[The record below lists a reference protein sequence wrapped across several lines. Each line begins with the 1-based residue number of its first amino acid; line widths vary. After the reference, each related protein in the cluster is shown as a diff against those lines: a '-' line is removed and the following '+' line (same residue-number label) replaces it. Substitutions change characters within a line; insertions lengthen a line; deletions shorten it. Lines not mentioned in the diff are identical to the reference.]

1 MPIHKLLYIEKYEAM
16 LNGAMKYSLEF
27 DTPNEEIIGFMSYI
41 GKSQNCDRFYIF
53 EDSTHGEFT
62 SNTYEWCAPGI
73 TAEKDSLQ
81 KVDKSTLKTW
91 YNMFAQ
97 EEAVIIQD
105 LEDIRDTE
113 TALYELLHRQGIKSL
128 VVYPLTVKNKIIGFF
143 GVDNPDI
150 EETVEIKAFL
160 SMASSYMVSML
171 RRRNTFF
178 KLQKDAAI
186 KSYQAIA
193 QIYLSMHRV
202 NIQTN
207 TFETIKTHGII
218 EGNRTSSTNTD
229 FQQQAWAIAD
239 ATVTEDYVEEVKAFT
254 DLATL
259 EQRLENSIFIE
270 HEFVGKT
277 AGWCRHQF
285 IVADRDAK
293 GNILHV
299 IYTIEIINEAKKR
312 ENHLRYLAQTDMLTG
327 LNNRGSG
334 EQKVKELLQQGQ
346 PGALALIDC
355 DRFKSI
361 NDTYGHMV
369 GDQVLIALAE
379 AIAKGIHKGDIAL
392 RLGGD
397 EFAIYMINIT
407 DKESAQEHIKHVFDE
422 VNKIHIPQLYGHPIH
437 ISMGVTFFHPET
449 PMKFDH
455 LYQQADKAMYE
466 SKRTVGTIATF
477 YAVLPII
484 SKNNL

>member
-207 TFETIKTHGII
+207 AFEIIKTHSII
-218 EGNRTSSTNTD
+218 EVNRTSSTNTD

-293 GNILHV
+293 GHILHV

-361 NDTYGHMV
+361 NDTYGHMA

-379 AIAKGIHKGDIAL
+379 AISKGIHKGDIAL

-397 EFAIYMINIT
+397 EFAIYMLNIV
-407 DKESAQEHIKHVFDE
+407 DKEKAKVHIQHVFDE
-422 VNKIHIPQLYGHPIH
+422 VNKIHIPQIYGHPIH
-437 ISMGVTFFHPET
+437 ISMGVTFFQPET

-477 YAVLPII
+477 YEDI
-484 SKNNL
+484 K

>member
-27 DTPNEEIIGFMSYI
+27 DTPNEEIIGFMAYI

-81 KVDKSTLKTW
+81 KVDKNTLKTW

-97 EEAVIIQD
+97 DKAVIIQD

-113 TALYELLHRQGIKSL
+113 TALYELLHRQGIQSL

-193 QIYLSMHRV
+193 QIYLSMYRV
-202 NIQTN
+202 NIQAN

-218 EGNRTSSTNTD
+218 EGNRTSSNNTD

-239 ATVTEDYVEEVKAFT
+239 ATVTDDYVEEVKAFT
-254 DLATL
+254 NLATL
-259 EQRLENSIFIE
+259 EKRLENSIFIE
-270 HEFVGKT
+270 HEFVGKI

-293 GNILHV
+293 GHILHV
-299 IYTIEIINEAKKR
+299 IYTVEIINEAKKR

-379 AIAKGIHKGDIAL
+379 AIAKCIHKGDIAL

-397 EFAIYMINIT
+397 EFAIYMINIV
-407 DKESAQEHIKHVFDE
+407 DKEKAKVHIQHVFDE
-422 VNKIHIPQLYGHPIH
+422 VNKIHIPQIYDHPIH
-437 ISMGVTFFHPET
+437 ISMGVTFFQPET
-449 PMKFDH
+449 PMKFDR
-455 LYQQADKAMYE
+455 LYQQADKALCE

-477 YAVLPII
+477 YEDI
-484 SKNNL
+484 K

>member
-27 DTPNEEIIGFMSYI
+27 DTPNEEIIGFMAYI

-81 KVDKSTLKTW
+81 KVEKSTLKTW

-97 EEAVIIQD
+97 DKAVIIQD

-207 TFETIKTHGII
+207 TFETIKPHGII
-218 EGNRTSSTNTD
+218 EGNRTSSNNTD

-239 ATVTEDYVEEVKAFT
+239 ATVTDDYVEEVKAFT
-254 DLATL
+254 NLATL
-259 EQRLENSIFIE
+259 EKRLENSIFIE
-270 HEFVGKT
+270 HEFVGKI

-293 GNILHV
+293 GHILHV
-299 IYTIEIINEAKKR
+299 IYTVEIINEAKKR

-379 AIAKGIHKGDIAL
+379 AIAKCIHKGDIAL

-397 EFAIYMINIT
+397 EFAIYMINIV
-407 DKESAQEHIKHVFDE
+407 DKEKAKVHIQHVFDE
-422 VNKIHIPQLYGHPIH
+422 VNKIHIPQIYGHPIH
-437 ISMGVTFFHPET
+437 ISMGVTFFQPET
-449 PMKFDH
+449 PMKFDR
-455 LYQQADKAMYE
+455 LYQQADKALYE

-477 YAVLPII
+477 YEDV
-484 SKNNL
+484 K

>member
-81 KVDKSTLKTW
+81 KVEKITLKTW
-91 YNMFAQ
+91 YDRFAQ
-97 EEAVIIQD
+97 DEAVIIQD

-113 TALYELLHRQGIKSL
+113 TALYELLHRQGIKNL

-202 NIQTN
+202 NIQAN

-239 ATVTEDYVEEVKAFT
+239 ATVTDDYVEEVKAFT
-254 DLATL
+254 NLATL
-259 EQRLENSIFIE
+259 EKWLENSIFIE
-270 HEFVGKT
+270 HEFVGKI

-293 GNILHV
+293 GHILHV
-299 IYTIEIINEAKKR
+299 IYTVEIINEAKKR

-379 AIAKGIHKGDIAL
+379 AIAKCIHKGDIAL

-397 EFAIYMINIT
+397 EFAIYMINIV
-407 DKESAQEHIKHVFDE
+407 DKENAKVHIQHVFDE
-422 VNKIHIPQLYGHPIH
+422 VNKIHIPQIYDHPIH
-437 ISMGVTFFHPET
+437 ISMGVTFFQPET
-449 PMKFDH
+449 PMKFDR
-455 LYQQADKAMYE
+455 LYQQADKALYE

-477 YAVLPII
+477 YEDV
-484 SKNNL
+484 K

>member
-81 KVDKSTLKTW
+81 KVDKNTLKTW

-97 EEAVIIQD
+97 DEAVIIQD

-150 EETVEIKAFL
+150 EETIEIKAFL
-160 SMASSYMVSML
+160 SMASSYLVSML

-218 EGNRTSSTNTD
+218 EGNRTSSNNTD

-239 ATVTEDYVEEVKAFT
+239 ATVTDDYVEEVKAFT
-254 DLATL
+254 NLATL
-259 EQRLENSIFIE
+259 EKRLENSIFIE

-293 GNILHV
+293 GHILHV

-361 NDTYGHMV
+361 NDTYGHMA

-397 EFAIYMINIT
+397 EFAIYMLNIV
-407 DKESAQEHIKHVFDE
+407 DKEKAKVHIQHVFDE
-422 VNKIHIPQLYGHPIH
+422 VNKIHIPQIYDHPIH
-437 ISMGVTFFHPET
+437 ISMGVTFFQPET

-466 SKRTVGTIATF
+466 SKRTEGTIATF
-477 YAVLPII
+477 YDDI
-484 SKNNL
+484 K

>member
-1 MPIHKLLYIEKYEAM
+1 MCSWHYCRKRQPPK
-16 LNGAMKYSLEF
+16 G
-27 DTPNEEIIGFMSYI
+27 
-41 GKSQNCDRFYIF
+41 R
-53 EDSTHGEFT
+53 
-62 SNTYEWCAPGI
+62 
-73 TAEKDSLQ
+73 
-81 KVDKSTLKTW
+81 KSTLKTW
-91 YNMFAQ
+91 YDRFAQ
-97 EEAVIIQD
+97 DKAVIIKD
-105 LEDIRDTE
+105 LEDIKDTE

-128 VVYPLTVKNKIIGFF
+128 VVYPLTLKNKIIGFF

-150 EETVEIKAFL
+150 EETVEIKTFL

-207 TFETIKTHGII
+207 AFETIKTHGII
-218 EGNRTSSTNTD
+218 EGYRTSSTNTD

-239 ATVTEDYVEEVKAFT
+239 ATVTEDYVEEVKSFT
-254 DLATL
+254 NLATL
-259 EQRLENSIFIE
+259 EKRLANSIFIE

-277 AGWCRHQF
+277 AGWCRQQF

-293 GNILHV
+293 GHILHV

-334 EQKVKELLQQGQ
+334 EQKVKKLLQQGQ

-361 NDTYGHMV
+361 NDTYGHMA
-369 GDQVLIALAE
+369 GDHVLTALAE
-379 AIAKGIHKGDIAL
+379 AISRGIRKGDIAL

-397 EFAIYMINIT
+397 EFAIFMSNIEN
-407 DKESAQEHIKHVFDE
+407 KEKAKIRIQQVFDN
-422 VNKIHIPQLYGHPIH
+422 VNKIHIPQIYDYPIH

-449 PMKFDH
+449 PVEFDR
-455 LYQQADKAMYE
+455 LYQQADKALYE
-466 SKRTVGTIATF
+466 NKRTVGTIATF
-477 YAVLPII
+477 YDDI
-484 SKNNL
+484 K

>member
-81 KVDKSTLKTW
+81 KVEKITLKTW
-91 YNMFAQ
+91 YDRFAQ
-97 EEAVIIQD
+97 DEAVIIQD

-277 AGWCRHQF
+277 VGWCRQQF
-285 IVADRDAK
+285 IAVDRDEH
-293 GNILHV
+293 GHILHA
-299 IYTIEIINEAKKR
+299 IYTTEVINDAKKR

-327 LNNRGSG
+327 LRNRGNG
-334 EQKVKELLQQGQ
+334 EQKVKELLAKGQQG
-346 PGALALIDC
+346 LFILIDC

-407 DKESAQEHIKHVFDE
+407 DKESAREHIQHIFDE
-422 VNKIHIPQLYGHPIH
+422 VNKIHIPQLYDHPIH
-437 ISMGVTFFHPET
+437 ISMGVTFFHPEP

-466 SKRTVGTIATF
+466 SKRTEGTIATF
-477 YAVLPII
+477 YEDV
-484 SKNNL
+484 K

>member
-1 MPIHKLLYIEKYEAM
+1 MPMQKLLYIEKYEAM

-53 EDSTHGEFT
+53 EDSTQGEFT
-62 SNTYEWCAPGI
+62 SNTYEWCALGI

-81 KVDKSTLKTW
+81 KVEKSTLKTW
-91 YNMFAQ
+91 YDKFAQ
-97 EEAVIIQD
+97 DKAVIIKD
-105 LEDIRDTE
+105 LEDIKDTE

-128 VVYPLTVKNKIIGFF
+128 VVYPLTLKNKIIGFF

-150 EETVEIKAFL
+150 EETVEIKTFL

-207 TFETIKTHGII
+207 AFETIKTHGII
-218 EGNRTSSTNTD
+218 ESNRTSSTNTD

-254 DLATL
+254 NLATL
-259 EQRLENSIFIE
+259 EKRLENSIFIE

-293 GNILHV
+293 GHILHV

-334 EQKVKELLQQGQ
+334 EQKVKKLLQQGQ

-361 NDTYGHMV
+361 NDTYGHMA

-397 EFAIYMINIT
+397 EFAIYMLNIV
-407 DKESAQEHIKHVFDE
+407 DKENAKVHIQHVFDR
-422 VNKIHIPQLYGHPIH
+422 VNKIHIPQIYDHPIH

-449 PMKFDH
+449 PMEFDR
-455 LYQQADKAMYE
+455 LYQQADKALYE

-477 YAVLPII
+477 YDDI
-484 SKNNL
+484 K

>member
-1 MPIHKLLYIEKYEAM
+1 
-16 LNGAMKYSLEF
+16 
-27 DTPNEEIIGFMSYI
+27 
-41 GKSQNCDRFYIF
+41 
-53 EDSTHGEFT
+53 
-62 SNTYEWCAPGI
+62 
-73 TAEKDSLQ
+73 
-81 KVDKSTLKTW
+81 
-91 YNMFAQ
+91 MFAQ
-97 EEAVIIQD
+97 DKAVIIQD

-202 NIQTN
+202 NIQSN

-218 EGNRTSSTNTD
+218 EGNRTSSTSTN

-239 ATVTEDYVEEVKAFT
+239 AAVTEDYVEEVKSFT
-254 DLATL
+254 NLATL
-259 EQRLENSIFIE
+259 EKRLKDSIFIE

-277 AGWCRHQF
+277 IGWCRQQF
-285 IVADRDAK
+285 IVVDRDEH
-293 GNILHV
+293 GHILHA
-299 IYTIEIINEAKKR
+299 IYTTEVINDAKKR

-361 NDTYGHMV
+361 NDTYGHMA

-397 EFAIYMINIT
+397 EFAIYMLNIV
-407 DKESAQEHIKHVFDE
+407 DKEKAKVHIQHVFDE
-422 VNKIHIPQLYGHPIH
+422 VNKIHIPQIYDHPIH
-437 ISMGVTFFHPET
+437 ISMGVTFFQPET

-466 SKRTVGTIATF
+466 SKRIEGTIATF
-477 YAVLPII
+477 YEDI
-484 SKNNL
+484 K

>member
-27 DTPNEEIIGFMSYI
+27 DTPNEEIIGFMAYI

-150 EETVEIKAFL
+150 GETVEIKAFL

-293 GNILHV
+293 GHILHV

-312 ENHLRYLAQTDMLTG
+312 ENYLRYLAQTDMLTG

-361 NDTYGHMV
+361 NDTYGHMA

-397 EFAIYMINIT
+397 EFAIYMLNIV
-407 DKESAQEHIKHVFDE
+407 DKEKAKVHIQHVFDE
-422 VNKIHIPQLYGHPIH
+422 VNKIHIPQIYDHPIH

-455 LYQQADKAMYE
+455 LYQQADKALYE

-477 YAVLPII
+477 YEDI
-484 SKNNL
+484 K

>member
-1 MPIHKLLYIEKYEAM
+1 MPMHKLLYIEKYEAI

-53 EDSTHGEFT
+53 DDSTRGEFT
-62 SNTYEWCAPGI
+62 SNTYEWCAPGV
-73 TAEKDSLQ
+73 TAEKNNLR
-81 KVDKSTLKTW
+81 KVDKKTLKTW
-91 YNMFAQ
+91 YDLFAQ
-97 EEAVIIQD
+97 DKAVIILD
-105 LEDIRDTE
+105 LEDIRDSE
-113 TALYELLHRQGIKSL
+113 ADLYELLHQQGIHSL
-128 VVYPLTVKNKIIGFF
+128 VVYPLTLKNQIIGFF

-150 EETVEIKAFL
+150 EESTEIKFFL
-160 SMASSYMVSML
+160 SMASFYIVSML

-202 NIQTN
+202 NIQTD

-218 EGNRTSSTNTD
+218 EGNRTSSSNNN
-229 FQQQAWAIAD
+229 FQQQAWAIAN

-254 DLATL
+254 NLATL
-259 EQRLENSIFIE
+259 EKRLEGSIFIE

-277 AGWCRHQF
+277 EGWCRHQF
-285 IVADRDAK
+285 IVADRDAE
-293 GNILHV
+293 GHILHV

-334 EQKVKELLQQGQ
+334 EQKVKDLLAQGQQG
-346 PGALALIDC
+346 LFTLIDC

-361 NDTYGHMV
+361 NDTYGHIA
-369 GDQVLIALAE
+369 GDQVLIAVAE
-379 AIAKGIHKGDIAL
+379 AISKGIHKGDIAL

-397 EFAIYMINIT
+397 EFAIFMSNIEN
-407 DKESAQEHIKHVFDE
+407 KEKAKVRIQQVFDE
-422 VNKIHIPQLYGHPIH
+422 VNKIYIPQIFDHPVH
-437 ISMGVTFFHPET
+437 ISMGATFFYPES
-449 PMKFDH
+449 PIEFDH
-455 LYQQADKAMYE
+455 LYQQADKALYE
-466 SKRTVGTIATF
+466 SKRTEGTIATF
-477 YAVLPII
+477 YEDI
-484 SKNNL
+484 K

>member
-1 MPIHKLLYIEKYEAM
+1 M
-16 LNGAMKYSLEF
+16 
-27 DTPNEEIIGFMSYI
+27 
-41 GKSQNCDRFYIF
+41 
-53 EDSTHGEFT
+53 
-62 SNTYEWCAPGI
+62 
-73 TAEKDSLQ
+73 
-81 KVDKSTLKTW
+81 
-91 YNMFAQ
+91 
-97 EEAVIIQD
+97 
-105 LEDIRDTE
+105 
-113 TALYELLHRQGIKSL
+113 
-128 VVYPLTVKNKIIGFF
+128 

-218 EGNRTSSTNTD
+218 EGNRTSSNNTD

-239 ATVTEDYVEEVKAFT
+239 ATVTDDYVEEVKAFT
-254 DLATL
+254 NLATL
-259 EQRLENSIFIE
+259 EKRLEDSIFIE

-277 AGWCRHQF
+277 IGWCRQQF
-285 IVADRDAK
+285 IVVDRDEH
-293 GNILHV
+293 GHILHA
-299 IYTIEIINEAKKR
+299 IYTTEAINDAKKR

-361 NDTYGHMV
+361 NDTYGHMA

-379 AIAKGIHKGDIAL
+379 AISKGIHKGDIAL

-397 EFAIYMINIT
+397 EFAIYMLNIV
-407 DKESAQEHIKHVFDE
+407 DKENAKVHIQHVFDE
-422 VNKIHIPQLYGHPIH
+422 VNKIYIPQIYDHPIH
-437 ISMGVTFFHPET
+437 ISMGVTFFQPET
-449 PMKFDH
+449 PMEFDR

-466 SKRTVGTIATF
+466 SKRIEGTIATF
-477 YAVLPII
+477 YEDI
-484 SKNNL
+484 K

>member
-27 DTPNEEIIGFMSYI
+27 DTPNEEIIGFMAYI

-178 KLQKDAAI
+178 KQQKDAAI

-207 TFETIKTHGII
+207 AFETIKTHGII

-293 GNILHV
+293 GHILHV

-361 NDTYGHMV
+361 NDTYGHMA

-379 AIAKGIHKGDIAL
+379 AISKGIHKGDIAL

-397 EFAIYMINIT
+397 EFAIYMLNIV
-407 DKESAQEHIKHVFDE
+407 DKEKAKVHIQHVFDE
-422 VNKIHIPQLYGHPIH
+422 VNKIHIPQIYGHPIH
-437 ISMGVTFFHPET
+437 ISMGVTFFQPET

-466 SKRTVGTIATF
+466 SKRTEGTIATF
-477 YAVLPII
+477 YEDV
-484 SKNNL
+484 K

>member
-81 KVDKSTLKTW
+81 KVEKITLKTW
-91 YNMFAQ
+91 YDRFAQ

-113 TALYELLHRQGIKSL
+113 TALYELLHRQGIKNL

-202 NIQTN
+202 NIQAN

-229 FQQQAWAIAD
+229 FQQQAWAIAA

-254 DLATL
+254 NLATL

-270 HEFVGKT
+270 HEFVDKT

-293 GNILHV
+293 GHILHV

-361 NDTYGHMV
+361 NDTYGHMA

-379 AIAKGIHKGDIAL
+379 AIAKGIHNGDIAL

-397 EFAIYMINIT
+397 EFAIYMINIV
-407 DKESAQEHIKHVFDE
+407 DKENAKVHIQHVFDE
-422 VNKIHIPQLYGHPIH
+422 VNKIHIPQIYGHPIH
-437 ISMGVTFFHPET
+437 ISMGVTFFQPET
-449 PMKFDH
+449 PMEFDH

-477 YAVLPII
+477 YEDV
-484 SKNNL
+484 K

>member
-1 MPIHKLLYIEKYEAM
+1 MPMQKLLCIEKYEAM

-41 GKSQNCDRFYIF
+41 GRSQNCDRFYIF
-53 EDSTHGEFT
+53 EDSTLGEFT

-73 TAEKDSLQ
+73 TAEKDTLQ
-81 KVDKSTLKTW
+81 KVEKSTLKTW

-97 EEAVIIQD
+97 DKAVIIKN
-105 LEDIRDTE
+105 LKDIRDTE

-150 EETVEIKAFL
+150 EETVEIKTFL
-160 SMASSYMVSML
+160 SMASSYLVSML

-202 NIQTN
+202 NTQDN

-218 EGNRTSSTNTD
+218 ESNRTSSTSSN
-229 FQQQAWAIAD
+229 FQQQVWAIAD
-239 ATVTEDYVEEVKAFT
+239 ATVTEECVEEVKAFT
-254 DLATL
+254 NLAAL

-270 HEFVGKT
+270 HEFVGRT

-293 GNILHV
+293 GHILHV
-299 IYTIEIINEAKKR
+299 IYTVEIINEAKKR

-397 EFAIYMINIT
+397 EFAIYMINIV
-407 DKESAQEHIKHVFDE
+407 DKENAKVHIQHVFDE
-422 VNKIHIPQLYGHPIH
+422 VNKIHIPQLYDHPIH
-437 ISMGVTFFHPET
+437 ISMGVTFFQPET

-466 SKRTVGTIATF
+466 SKRTKGTIATF
-477 YAVLPII
+477 YDDI
-484 SKNNL
+484 K

>member
-1 MPIHKLLYIEKYEAM
+1 MPMNKLLHIEKYEAM

-27 DTPNEEIIGFMSYI
+27 DTPNEEIIGFIAYI

-62 SNTYEWCAPGI
+62 SNTYEWCALGI

-81 KVDKSTLKTW
+81 KVDKSTLKPL

-97 EEAVIIQD
+97 GKAVIIQD
-105 LEDIRDTE
+105 LENIQDTE
-113 TALYELLHRQGIKSL
+113 PALYELLHRQGIKSM
-128 VVYPLTVKNKIIGFF
+128 VVSPLTVKNKIIGFF
-143 GVDNPDI
+143 GMDNPDI
-150 EETVEIKAFL
+150 EETEGIKAFL
-160 SMASSYMVSML
+160 SMTSSYMVSML

-178 KLQKDAAI
+178 KIQKNAAI

-193 QIYLSMHRV
+193 QIYLSMHLV

-207 TFETIKTHGII
+207 TFEIIKTHGII
-218 EGNRTSSTNTD
+218 EGNRPSFTYTN
-229 FQQQAWAIAD
+229 FQQQTWAVMD
-239 ATVTEDYVEEVKAFT
+239 ATVTEDYVEEAKSFT
-254 DLATL
+254 NLTTL
-259 EQRLENSIFIE
+259 EKRLGDSVFIE
-270 HEFVGKT
+270 HEFVGKID
-277 AGWCRHQF
+277 GWCRQQF

-293 GNILHV
+293 GHILHV
-299 IYTIEIINEAKKR
+299 IYTVEITNEAKKR

-327 LNNRGSG
+327 LKNRGSG
-334 EQKVKELLQQGQ
+334 EQKVKELLNKGQQGL
-346 PGALALIDC
+346 LALIDC

-397 EFAIYMINIT
+397 EFAIYMVNIT
-407 DKESAQEHIKHVFDE
+407 DKESAREHIQHVFDE
-422 VNKIHIPQLYGHPIH
+422 VNKIHIPQLYDHPIH
-437 ISMGVTFFHPET
+437 ISMGVTFFYPES
-449 PMKFDH
+449 PVEFDH
-455 LYQQADKAMYE
+455 LYQQADKALYE

-477 YAVLPII
+477 YDDI
-484 SKNNL
+484 K

>member
-1 MPIHKLLYIEKYEAM
+1 MPLNKLLYIEKYETM

-73 TAEKDSLQ
+73 TAEKDTLQ
-81 KVDKSTLKTW
+81 KVEKSTLKTW
-91 YNMFAQ
+91 YAKFAQ
-97 EEAVIIQD
+97 DEAVIIQD
-105 LEDIRDTE
+105 LEVIRDTE
-113 TALYELLHRQGIKSL
+113 TELYELLHRQGIKSL
-128 VVYPLTVKNKIIGFF
+128 VVHPLTVKNQIIGFF

-150 EETVEIKAFL
+150 EETVEIRAFL
-160 SMASSYMVSML
+160 SMASSFMVSML

-202 NIQTN
+202 NIQAN

-218 EGNRTSSTNTD
+218 ESNRTSSTNTN

-239 ATVTEDYVEEVKAFT
+239 ATVTEECVEEVKAFT
-254 DLATL
+254 NLATL
-259 EQRLENSIFIE
+259 EERLEGSIFIE

-277 AGWCRHQF
+277 EGWCRHQF
-285 IVADRDAK
+285 IVTDRDAQ
-293 GNILHV
+293 GHILNV
-299 IYTIEIINEAKKR
+299 IYTVEIINEAKKR
-312 ENHLRYLAQTDMLTG
+312 ESHLRYLAQTDMLTG

-346 PGALALIDC
+346 PGVLALIDC

-379 AIAKGIHKGDIAL
+379 AIAKGIYKGDIAL

-397 EFAIYMINIT
+397 EFAIYMLNIT
-407 DKESAQEHIKHVFDE
+407 DKESAREHIQHVFDE
-422 VNKIHIPQLYGHPIH
+422 VNKIHIPQLYDHPIH
-437 ISMGVTFFHPET
+437 ISMGVTFFYPES
-449 PMKFDH
+449 PVEFDH
-455 LYQQADKAMYE
+455 LYQQADKALYE
-466 SKRTVGTIATF
+466 SKRTLGTIATF
-477 YAVLPII
+477 YEDI
-484 SKNNL
+484 K

>member
-1 MPIHKLLYIEKYEAM
+1 MPMQKLLYIEKYEAM

-53 EDSTHGEFT
+53 EDSTQGEFT
-62 SNTYEWCAPGI
+62 SNTYEWCALGI

-81 KVDKSTLKTW
+81 KVEKSTLKTW
-91 YNMFAQ
+91 YDKFAQ
-97 EEAVIIQD
+97 DKAVIIKD
-105 LEDIRDTE
+105 LEDIKDTE

-128 VVYPLTVKNKIIGFF
+128 VVYPLTLKNKIIGFF

-150 EETVEIKAFL
+150 EETVEIKTFL

-207 TFETIKTHGII
+207 AFETIKTHGII
-218 EGNRTSSTNTD
+218 ESNRTSSTNTD

-254 DLATL
+254 NLATL
-259 EQRLENSIFIE
+259 EKRLENSIFIE

-277 AGWCRHQF
+277 AGWCRQQF

-293 GNILHV
+293 GHILHV

-334 EQKVKELLQQGQ
+334 EQKVKKLLQQGQ

-361 NDTYGHMV
+361 NDTYGHMA

-397 EFAIYMINIT
+397 EFAIYMLNIV
-407 DKESAQEHIKHVFDE
+407 DKENAKVHIQHVFDR
-422 VNKIHIPQLYGHPIH
+422 VNKIHIPQIYDHPIH

-449 PMKFDH
+449 PMEFDR
-455 LYQQADKAMYE
+455 LYQQADKALYE

-477 YAVLPII
+477 YDDI
-484 SKNNL
+484 K

>member
-73 TAEKDSLQ
+73 AAEKDSLQ

-97 EEAVIIQD
+97 DEAVIIQD

-113 TALYELLHRQGIKSL
+113 TALYELLHRQGIQSL

-202 NIQTN
+202 NIQAN

-239 ATVTEDYVEEVKAFT
+239 ATVTADYVEEVKAFT

-259 EQRLENSIFIE
+259 EKRLENNIFIE

-293 GNILHV
+293 GHILHV

-346 PGALALIDC
+346 PGALALVDC

-361 NDTYGHMV
+361 NDTYGHMA

-397 EFAIYMINIT
+397 EFAIYMINIV
-407 DKESAQEHIKHVFDE
+407 DKENAKVHIQHVFDE
-422 VNKIHIPQLYGHPIH
+422 VNKIHIPQIYGHPIH
-437 ISMGVTFFHPET
+437 ISMGVTFFQPET
-449 PMKFDH
+449 PIKFDH

-477 YAVLPII
+477 YDDI
-484 SKNNL
+484 K

>member
-1 MPIHKLLYIEKYEAM
+1 MPLNKLLYIEKYETM
-16 LNGAMKYSLEF
+16 LNDAMKYSLEF
-27 DTPNEEIIGFMSYI
+27 DTPNEEIIGFMAYI

-73 TAEKDSLQ
+73 TAEKDTLQ
-81 KVDKSTLKTW
+81 KVEKSTLKTW
-91 YNMFAQ
+91 YDKFAQ
-97 EEAVIIQD
+97 DKDVIIQD
-105 LEDIRDTE
+105 LEVIRDTE
-113 TALYELLHRQGIKSL
+113 TELYELLHRQGIKSL
-128 VVYPLTVKNKIIGFF
+128 VVHPLTVNNQVIGFF
-143 GVDNPDI
+143 GIDNPDI
-150 EETVEIKAFL
+150 EETVDIKAFL
-160 SMASSYMVSML
+160 SMASSFMVSML
-171 RRRNTFF
+171 RCRNTFF
-178 KLQKDAAI
+178 KVQKDAAI

-193 QIYLSMHRV
+193 QIYLSMYRV
-202 NIQTN
+202 NIQAN

-218 EGNRTSSTNTD
+218 ESNRTSSANTN
-229 FQQQAWAIAD
+229 FQQQVWAIAD

-254 DLATL
+254 NLATL

-270 HEFVGKT
+270 HEFVGKI

-293 GNILHV
+293 GHILNV
-299 IYTIEIINEAKKR
+299 IYTVEIINEAKKR

-334 EQKVKELLQQGQ
+334 EQKVKKLLQQGQ

-379 AIAKGIHKGDIAL
+379 AIAKCIHKGDIAL

-407 DKESAQEHIKHVFDE
+407 DKESAKVHIQHVFDE
-422 VNKIHIPQLYGHPIH
+422 VNKIHIPQLYDHPIH
-437 ISMGVTFFHPET
+437 ISMGVTFFQPET

-477 YAVLPII
+477 YDDI
-484 SKNNL
+484 K

>member
-16 LNGAMKYSLEF
+16 LNDAMKYSLEF

-81 KVDKSTLKTW
+81 KVEKSTLKTW

-97 EEAVIIQD
+97 DKAVIIQY

-207 TFETIKTHGII
+207 AFETIKTHGII
-218 EGNRTSSTNTD
+218 EGNRTSSNNTD
-229 FQQQAWAIAD
+229 FQQQAWAIAA

-293 GNILHV
+293 GHILHV

-361 NDTYGHMV
+361 NDTYGHMA

-379 AIAKGIHKGDIAL
+379 AIFKGIHKGDIAL

-397 EFAIYMINIT
+397 EFAIYMLNIV
-407 DKESAQEHIKHVFDE
+407 DKEKAKVHIQHVFDE
-422 VNKIHIPQLYGHPIH
+422 VNKIHIPQIYGHPIH
-437 ISMGVTFFHPET
+437 ISMGVTFFQPET

-466 SKRTVGTIATF
+466 SKRTVGTTATF
-477 YAVLPII
+477 YEDV
-484 SKNNL
+484 K

>member
-1 MPIHKLLYIEKYEAM
+1 MPLHKLLYIEKYEAI

-27 DTPNEEIIGFMSYI
+27 DTPNEEIIGFMTYI
-41 GKSQNCDRFYIF
+41 GKSHNCDRLFIF
-53 EDSTHGEFT
+53 EDGTHGNFT

-91 YNMFAQ
+91 YDKFAQ
-97 EEAVIIQD
+97 DKAIIIQD

-113 TALYELLHRQGIKSL
+113 PDLYELLHRQGIKSL
-128 VVYPLTVKNKIIGFF
+128 VVHPLTVKNQIIGFF
-143 GVDNPDI
+143 GIDNPDI
-150 EETVEIKAFL
+150 EETVEIKAFV
-160 SMASSYMVSML
+160 SMASFFMVSML

-178 KLQKDAAI
+178 KLQKEAGI

-207 TFETIKTHGII
+207 TFETIKTHSII
-218 EGNRTSSTNTD
+218 ENHRTSSTSTN
-229 FQQQAWAIAD
+229 FQQQVWAVAD
-239 ATVTEDYVEEVKAFT
+239 ATVTEGCIKEVKAFT
-254 DLATL
+254 NLATL
-259 EQRLENSIFIE
+259 EKRLEGSIFIE
-270 HEFVGKT
+270 HEFVVKT

-293 GNILHV
+293 GHILNV
-299 IYTIEIINEAKKR
+299 IYTVEIINEAKKR

-334 EQKVKELLQQGQ
+334 EQKIKDLLDKGQQGF
-346 PGALALIDC
+346 LAIIDC

-397 EFAIYMINIT
+397 EFAIYMINIA
-407 DKESAQEHIKHVFDE
+407 DKESAREHIQHVFDQ
-422 VNKIHIPQLYGHPIH
+422 VNKIHIPQLYNHPIH
-437 ISMGVTFFHPET
+437 ISMGVTSSIQKPLWNLT
-449 PMKFDH
+449 TYTSRQIKPCT
-455 LYQQADKAMYE
+455 KAN
-466 SKRTVGTIATF
+466 AQ
-477 YAVLPII
+477 
-484 SKNNL
+484 

>member
-1 MPIHKLLYIEKYEAM
+1 MPMQKLLYIEKYEAM
-16 LNGAMKYSLEF
+16 LNDAMKNSLEF
-27 DTPNEEIIGFMSYI
+27 DTPNEEIIGFMAYI

-73 TAEKDSLQ
+73 TAEKDTLQ
-81 KVDKSTLKTW
+81 KVEKSTLKTW
-91 YNMFAQ
+91 YDKFAQ
-97 EEAVIIQD
+97 DKDVIIQD
-105 LEDIRDTE
+105 LEVIRDTE
-113 TALYELLHRQGIKSL
+113 TELYELLHRQGIKSL
-128 VVYPLTVKNKIIGFF
+128 VVHPLTVKNQIIGFF
-143 GVDNPDI
+143 GIDNPDI

-160 SMASSYMVSML
+160 SMASSFMVSML

-178 KLQKDAAI
+178 KVQKDAAI

-202 NIQTN
+202 NIQDN
-207 TFETIKTHGII
+207 TFEIIKTHSII
-218 EGNRTSSTNTD
+218 EVNRTSSTNTD
-229 FQQQAWAIAD
+229 FQQQVWAIAD

-254 DLATL
+254 NLATL

-270 HEFVGKT
+270 HEFVGKI

-293 GNILHV
+293 GHILNV
-299 IYTIEIINEAKKR
+299 IYTVEIINEAKKR

-334 EQKVKELLQQGQ
+334 EQKVKKLLQQGQ

-361 NDTYGHMV
+361 NDTYGHMA

-379 AIAKGIHKGDIAL
+379 AISKGIHKGDIAL

-407 DKESAQEHIKHVFDE
+407 DKESAQEHIQHVFDK
-422 VNKIHIPQLYGHPIH
+422 VNKIHIPQLCDHPIH

-449 PMKFDH
+449 PMEFDR

-477 YAVLPII
+477 YDDI
-484 SKNNL
+484 K

>member
-1 MPIHKLLYIEKYEAM
+1 MPMHKLLYIEKYEAM
-16 LNGAMKYSLEF
+16 INGAMKYSLEF
-27 DTPNEEIIGFMSYI
+27 DTPNEEIIGFMAYI

-53 EDSTHGEFT
+53 EDSTHGDFT

-73 TAEKDSLQ
+73 TAEKDTLQ
-81 KVDKSTLKTW
+81 KVEKSTLKTW
-91 YNMFAQ
+91 YDKFAQ
-97 EEAVIIQD
+97 DDAVIIRD

-218 EGNRTSSTNTD
+218 EGNRTSSTSTD

-239 ATVTEDYVEEVKAFT
+239 ATVTEDYIEEVKAFT

-259 EQRLENSIFIE
+259 EKRLENSIFIE

-293 GNILHV
+293 GHILHV

-361 NDTYGHMV
+361 NDTYGHMA

-379 AIAKGIHKGDIAL
+379 AISKGIHKGDIAL

-397 EFAIYMINIT
+397 EFAIFMINIA
-407 DKESAQEHIKHVFDE
+407 DKESAQEHIQHVFDK
-422 VNKIHIPQLYGHPIH
+422 VNKIYIPQIYDHPIH

-449 PMKFDH
+449 PMEFDR
-455 LYQQADKAMYE
+455 LYQQADRALYE

-477 YAVLPII
+477 YDDI
-484 SKNNL
+484 K

>member
-1 MPIHKLLYIEKYEAM
+1 MPLNKLLYIGKYETM
-16 LNGAMKYSLEF
+16 LNDAMKYSLEF

-53 EDSTHGEFT
+53 EDSTLGEFT

-81 KVDKSTLKTW
+81 KVEKITLKTW
-91 YNMFAQ
+91 YDRFAQ
-97 EEAVIIQD
+97 DEAVIIQD

-128 VVYPLTVKNKIIGFF
+128 VAYPLTVKNKIIGFF

-178 KLQKDAAI
+178 KLQKEAAI

-207 TFETIKTHGII
+207 AFETIKTHGII
-218 EGNRTSSTNTD
+218 ECNRTSSTNTD

-293 GNILHV
+293 GHILHV

-361 NDTYGHMV
+361 NDTYGHMA

-379 AIAKGIHKGDIAL
+379 AISKGTRKGDIAL

-397 EFAIYMINIT
+397 EFAIFMSNIEH
-407 DKESAQEHIKHVFDE
+407 KEKAKIRIQHVFDE
-422 VNKIHIPQLYGHPIH
+422 VNKIHIPQIYDHPIH
-437 ISMGVTFFHPET
+437 ISIGVTFFHPET
-449 PMKFDH
+449 PMEFDL
-455 LYQQADKAMYE
+455 LYQQADKALYE
-466 SKRTVGTIATF
+466 SKRTLGSIATF
-477 YAVLPII
+477 YEDI
-484 SKNNL
+484 K

>member
-27 DTPNEEIIGFMSYI
+27 DTPNEEIIGFMAYI

-81 KVDKSTLKTW
+81 KVEKSTLKTW

-97 EEAVIIQD
+97 DKAVIIQD

-218 EGNRTSSTNTD
+218 EGNRTSSNNTD

-239 ATVTEDYVEEVKAFT
+239 ATVTDNYVEEVKAFT
-254 DLATL
+254 NLATL
-259 EQRLENSIFIE
+259 EKRLENSIFIE
-270 HEFVGKT
+270 HEFVGKI

-293 GNILHV
+293 GHILHV
-299 IYTIEIINEAKKR
+299 IYTVEIINEAKKR

-334 EQKVKELLQQGQ
+334 EQKVQELLQQGQ

-379 AIAKGIHKGDIAL
+379 AIAKCIHKGDIAL

-397 EFAIYMINIT
+397 EFAIYMLNIV
-407 DKESAQEHIKHVFDE
+407 DKENAKVHIQHVFDE
-422 VNKIHIPQLYGHPIH
+422 VNKIHIPQIYGHPIH
-437 ISMGVTFFHPET
+437 ISMGVTFFQPET
-449 PMKFDH
+449 PMKFDR
-455 LYQQADKAMYE
+455 LYQQADKALYE

-477 YAVLPII
+477 YEDV
-484 SKNNL
+484 K

>member
-1 MPIHKLLYIEKYEAM
+1 MPMKKLLYIEKYEAM
-16 LNGAMKYSLEF
+16 LNGAMRYSLEF
-27 DTPNEEIIGFMSYI
+27 DTPNEEIIGFMAYI

-81 KVDKSTLKTW
+81 KVDKGTLKTW

-97 EEAVIIQD
+97 DKAVIIQD
-105 LEDIRDTE
+105 LEDIQDTE
-113 TALYELLHRQGIKSL
+113 PALYELLHRQGIKSL

-150 EETVEIKAFL
+150 EETVEIKVFL
-160 SMASSYMVSML
+160 SMTSSYMVSML

-202 NIQTN
+202 NIQAN

-218 EGNRTSSTNTD
+218 EGKRTSSTCTN

-239 ATVTEDYVEEVKAFT
+239 ATVTEDYVEEVKSFT
-254 DLATL
+254 NLATL
-259 EQRLENSIFIE
+259 EKRLKDSIFIE

-277 AGWCRHQF
+277 EGWCRHQF
-285 IVADRDAK
+285 IVDDRDAN
-293 GNILHV
+293 GHILHV

-361 NDTYGHMV
+361 NDTYGHMA
-369 GDQVLIALAE
+369 GDQVLIAVAE
-379 AIAKGIHKGDIAL
+379 AISKGIHKGDIAL

-397 EFAIYMINIT
+397 EFAIYMLNIV
-407 DKESAQEHIKHVFDE
+407 DKENAKEHIQHVFD
-422 VNKIHIPQLYGHPIH
+422 NIDKIYIPQIYDHPIH

-449 PMKFDH
+449 PMEFDH
-455 LYQQADKAMYE
+455 LYQQADKALYE
-466 SKRTVGTIATF
+466 SKRTLGSLATF
-477 YAVLPII
+477 YEDI
-484 SKNNL
+484 K